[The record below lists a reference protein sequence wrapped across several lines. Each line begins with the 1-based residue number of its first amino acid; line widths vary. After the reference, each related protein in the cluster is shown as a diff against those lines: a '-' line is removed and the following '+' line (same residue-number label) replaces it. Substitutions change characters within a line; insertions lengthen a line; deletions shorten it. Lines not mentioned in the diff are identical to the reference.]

1 MPFIMLRQKRHKPVT
16 ISFIAGILQPN
27 RRDNRGPQRE
37 DPFELNTTRRAP
49 PKNYS
54 VEERIQ
60 SEEELALTYRR
71 FSIACFGGANR
82 FASIT
87 GYSR

>member
-1 MPFIMLRQKRHKPVT
+1 MLRQKRHKPVT

-60 SEEELALTYRR
+60 SEEELAHLPAVFNSLFWGRESVRVDHGLFSMRR
-71 FSIACFGGANR
+71 SC
-82 FASIT
+82 
-87 GYSR
+87 